1 MARPVSGL
9 EQIAYDNAIR
19 ALDKQER
26 MLEELRARTG
36 VLLAAAS
43 LAVSL
48 LGGRAFESSRPIVLV
63 VAALTAFALTFAAS
77 LFVLLPR
84 EFVFALKG
92 ARVYEELF
100 AFRDDPAEIYRHLAY
115 DMQRFWMQNNRR
127 IAPAERAVRVAAW
140 SLAIEMLALT
150 ALAAGTL

>member
-48 LGGRAFESSRPIVLV
+48 LGGRAFEDSRPVLLV
-63 VAALTAFALTFAAS
+63 VVALAAFASTFAAG

-84 EFVFALKG
+84 ELVFAIQG
-92 ARVYEELF
+92 ARVYEELY
-100 AFRDDPAEIYRHLAY
+100 AFRDDPAEIHRHLAY
-115 DMQRFWMQNNRR
+115 DLQQFWMQNDER
-127 IAPAERAVRVAAW
+127 IESVQRSLRFATG
-140 SLAIEMLALT
+140 SLAVEMLALT
-150 ALAAGTL
+150 ILAADIL